1 MKLRAMQLRRKM
13 LMHGIGIA
21 RIDVLVIIPC
31 SNHVSEFH
39 SDKGGRFSGF
49 VQGGDVPRNL
59 YLLMIPTAR
68 YHKSRCFLFSIYP
81 CLLFFPLEAGEARA
95 IG

>member
-1 MKLRAMQLRRKM
+1 
-13 LMHGIGIA
+13 MHGIGIA
-21 RIDVLVIIPC
+21 RIDVLVIISC